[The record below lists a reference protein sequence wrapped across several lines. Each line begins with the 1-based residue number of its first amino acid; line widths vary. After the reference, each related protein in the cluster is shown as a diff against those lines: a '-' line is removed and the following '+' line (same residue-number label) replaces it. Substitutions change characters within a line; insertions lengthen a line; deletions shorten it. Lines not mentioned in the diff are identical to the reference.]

1 MVFSTI
7 NILINYSF
15 QICFTSKDPKHLEC
29 SEKGNHQLP
38 WQNFLKTFPVCCPSE
53 FTKGV
58 KTRSRSMHRGLSLI
72 ENLGAVVFYVHV
84 VGVRYINWCLFLL
97 HTIYY
102 KQFMSSFFL
111 IWVLNFQLIHSKSS
125 ILLAFTK
132 VIVIL
137 FNSIALQS
145 LSCSIVFFQF
155 ASLISWRYK
164 AQFQHL
170 RSFIKYHILIFKSQK
185 WNSQHLL
192 SLLMLLI

>member
-1 MVFSTI
+1 MKQERDRQRDYSDYTQIRLWFFPLST
-7 NILINYSF
+7 SSSTTVF

-38 WQNFLKTFPVCCPSE
+38 WQNFLKLFPVCCPSE

-97 HTIYY
+97 HTIYF

-111 IWVLNFQLIHSKSS
+111 I
-125 ILLAFTK
+125 
-132 VIVIL
+132 
-137 FNSIALQS
+137 
-145 LSCSIVFFQF
+145 
-155 ASLISWRYK
+155 
-164 AQFQHL
+164 
-170 RSFIKYHILIFKSQK
+170 
-185 WNSQHLL
+185 
-192 SLLMLLI
+192 